1 MLGWLI
7 KKSPLYEQV
16 KQFNAVA
23 LPALSTPARQCN
35 YLAIDLEMTGLHARQ
50 DHIVSIG
57 WVPIVK
63 QQIELSQAKHF
74 LIKPPVSVGQSAVY
88 HGVHDKD
95 LKNASELSDVLQQL
109 LTDYPGYL
117 FLAHHC
123 RLDRAFLQLAFQ
135 RQYGKAPR
143 MQFIDT
149 LNIEWHRMQK
159 QGTVM
164 KKDALRLPQCLQRY
178 NLPVSAQHHALED
191 AYSCALLYLTQLKK
205 SHPDI
210 TLGDILQQ
218 SS

>member
-1 MLGWLI
+1 MLGWLL

-16 KQFNAVA
+16 KQFNMVA
-23 LPALSTPARQCN
+23 LPALSTPARHCN

-74 LIKPPVSVGQSAVY
+74 LIKPPISVGQSAIY

-143 MQFIDT
+143 MLFIDT

-178 NLPVSAQHHALED
+178 HLPVSAQHHALED

>member
-23 LPALSTPARQCN
+23 LPALTTPARQCN

-63 QQIELSQAKHF
+63 QQIELNQAKHF

-123 RLDRAFLQLAFQ
+123 RLDRAFLQLALQ

-178 NLPVSAQHHALED
+178 NLPVSTQHHALED